1 MNLDAE
7 QKIFNFTK
15 KSQIMQFKKQIITFI
30 LISISNFLLAQSS
43 IPELENRITT
53 LENRFDSLINDRK
66 KRITTQKTE
75 YEKEVIGDS
84 ILLSNINIDI
94 VTSCLEKNYDNTYSP
109 IFVFSIKN
117 KTNQDL
123 STNLM
128 VSAVL
133 YNPITETTIQNYPK
147 QILIGDRK
155 ILLANTKTKVEFEGY
170 GYKFKPSDADKNNK
184 IIPRAK
190 IYLETETKR
199 FLFKDVEIQNTVY
212 TE

>member
-1 MNLDAE
+1 MVL
-7 QKIFNFTK
+7 Q
-15 KSQIMQFKKQIITFI
+15 KKQIITFV

-43 IPELENRITT
+43 TTELENRITT

-66 KRITTQKTE
+66 KRITAQKTE
-75 YEKEVIGDS
+75 YEKGVIRDS

-94 VTSCLEKNYDNTYSP
+94 ITSCLKKNYDNSYST

-117 KTNQDL
+117 KTSQDL
-123 STNLM
+123 STYLK

-133 YNPITETTIQNYPK
+133 YNPITETTIQNFSG
-147 QILIGDRK
+147 QRFISESD
-155 ILLANTKTKVEFEGY
+155 ILLANTKTKVKFEGY
-170 GYKFKPSDADKNNK
+170 GYNFKPSDADKNNK
-184 IIPRAK
+184 IILRAK